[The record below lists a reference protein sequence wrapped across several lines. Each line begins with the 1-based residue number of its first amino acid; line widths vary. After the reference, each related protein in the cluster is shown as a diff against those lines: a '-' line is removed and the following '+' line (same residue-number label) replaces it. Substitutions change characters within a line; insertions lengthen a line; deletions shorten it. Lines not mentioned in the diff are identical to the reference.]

1 MYMFLVFCDFESTWL
16 YICVKNT
23 PQVFV
28 CDCTTPCIS
37 TTPTLLPTL
46 SYALSTAIIIKYGR
60 GTHLISIPSSCRC
73 QSTSLSDNR
82 SRICVCGCPAY
93 SFHQNC
99 MQKPENQ
106 LKRQWGLNV
115 LSLSFDTKFGTFS
128 SWTDL
133 LCYATVCITTWILHD
148 SITFF
153 LMYILIKNHNH
164 DFSFR
169 TYCINII
176 YFKGIFALRMKGLH
190 AFLLCYGVHTWN
202 LGWFFF
208 CVCVFF

>member
-1 MYMFLVFCDFESTWL
+1 MNYTCTCNFIPARFAKQRIVIFSIDVYVSCVLRFWIYMTVYLCQKYSTCICMWL
-16 YICVKNT
+16 YNPSYRK
-23 PQVFV
+23 
-28 CDCTTPCIS
+28 PCIS

-46 SYALSTAIIIKYGR
+46 LYALSTAIIIKYG

-115 LSLSFDTKFGTFS
+115 LSLSFETKFGTFS
-128 SWTDL
+128 SGTDL
-133 LCYATVCITTWILHD
+133 LCYATVCITT
-148 SITFF
+148 
-153 LMYILIKNHNH
+153 
-164 DFSFR
+164 
-169 TYCINII
+169 
-176 YFKGIFALRMKGLH
+176 
-190 AFLLCYGVHTWN
+190 
-202 LGWFFF
+202 
-208 CVCVFF
+208 

>member
-1 MYMFLVFCDFESTWL
+1 M
-16 YICVKNT
+16 
-23 PQVFV
+23 
-28 CDCTTPCIS
+28 
-37 TTPTLLPTL
+37 
-46 SYALSTAIIIKYGR
+46 YALSTAITIKYG
-60 GTHLISIPSSCRC
+60 GTHLVSIPSSCQC

-106 LKRQWGLNV
+106 LKRQWGPNV
-115 LSLSFDTKFGTFS
+115 LSLSFDTKFGTYS
-128 SWTDL
+128 SWTKSAW
-133 LCYATVCITTWILHD
+133 LCNCLHNNLKILHD

-169 TYCINII
+169 TSCMAWTLSTSKEY
-176 YFKGIFALRMKGLH
+176 LH
-190 AFLLCYGVHTWN
+190 WEWGNCMHFYWVKECTHEILVGFL
-202 LGWFFF
+202 FFMF
-208 CVCVFF
+208 TLLITL